1 VWFTALALVSAG
13 LMQAQATADAR
24 WSAWIGCWR
33 TADADAATTCVI
45 PTARPSAVDVVTIVN
60 GEIASRQRIDA
71 DGQPHAIDHSG
82 CHGFEM
88 AAWSPTG
95 HRVYRRDDLVCP
107 GGVNGMAMTLMA
119 ISPSGEWLNIEGVR
133 AGAGSLER
141 LDRFHDVGLPS
152 SIPKETRAAI
162 SRRQLASTTARAA
175 AAAPITEADVTEASA
190 SVDAGVVRSWLAEAG
205 AAPAVVTVM
214 APVIQNPPAQSQTM
228 IQETAP
234 PESQYDSNCGM
245 PTGCYPNPYSA
256 YNGYSAY
263 PYGPF
268 SPFFGSPFGFG
279 FGLPFIVTHRTNRP
293 QVIFG
298 HQQPPQRGQPHGQ
311 PHGSP
316 RGQPM
321 RPIGPPMGP
330 RHEPARIT
338 PTVRG
343 RP

>member
-1 VWFTALALVSAG
+1 MAWLPVLVLVGAG
-13 LMQAQATADAR
+13 LMQAQATADPR

-33 TADADAATTCVI
+33 TADADAATTCVV

-60 GEIASRQRIDA
+60 GEIDSRQRIDA
-71 DGQPHAIDHSG
+71 DGQPHAIDRSG

-88 AAWSPTG
+88 AGWSENG
-95 HRVYRRDDLVCP
+95 HRVYRRDDLVCT

-119 ISPSGEWLNIEGVR
+119 ISPAGEWLNIEGVR

-141 LDRFHDVGLPS
+141 LDRFHDIGLPS
-152 SIPKETRAAI
+152 SIPKETRTAI
-162 SRRQLASTTARAA
+162 ARRQLASATARAA

-190 SVDAGVVRSWLAEAG
+190 SVDASVVRSWLAEAG
-205 AAPAVVTVM
+205 AAAAVVT
-214 APVIQNPPAQSQTM
+214 AASPVYQGPPVQSQTM

-234 PESQYDSNCGM
+234 PGSQYDSNCGM
-245 PTGCYPNPYSA
+245 QTGCYPNPYSP
-256 YNGYSAY
+256 YNGYSTY
-263 PYGPF
+263 PF

-279 FGLPFIVTHRTNRP
+279 FGLPFLITHRANRP

-298 HQQPPQRGQPHGQ
+298 HHQQPPQHGQ
-311 PHGSP
+311 PRGQP

-321 RPIGPPMGP
+321 RPMGPTGP
-330 RHEPARIT
+330 RHEPLRVT
-338 PTVRG
+338 PTVRA